1 MNMEERKEQAAIYQS
16 PVLRVVEFANCDVIT
31 ASGDNPDEV
40 GAKFLDGWTFD

>member
-1 MNMEERKEQAAIYQS
+1 MEEKKQNAAIYQPPS
-16 PVLRVVEFANCDVIT
+16 LGVVEFANCDVIT

>member
-1 MNMEERKEQAAIYQS
+1 MNMEEKKQNAAIYQ
-16 PVLRVVEFANCDVIT
+16 PPILGVVEFANCDVIT

>member
-1 MNMEERKEQAAIYQS
+1 MNMEERKEKAAIYQS

-31 ASGDNPDEV
+31 ASGEV